1 MNDKVIPILPER
13 ACGECTACCEG
24 WLSGEAHG
32 HEFQPGQPCFYLQK
46 GCGIYETRPEEP
58 CKTYKCVWLKED
70 TLPLWM
76 RPDKSKA
83 IVTER
88 DIEGI
93 KYWDV
98 SECGETLKSE
108 VLSWLVMHTI
118 DKQAN
123 LQYRINSGA
132 FKIGQA
138 DFLAQ

>member
-1 MNDKVIPILPER
+1 
-13 ACGECTACCEG
+13 
-24 WLSGEAHG
+24 
-32 HEFQPGQPCFYLQK
+32 LQG

-58 CKTYKCVWLKED
+58 CKSYKCVWLKEN

-88 DIEGI
+88 EVEGI

-108 VLSWLVMHTI
+108 VLSWLVMNTI
-118 DKQAN
+118 EHQRN

-132 FKIGQA
+132 FKIGQQ
-138 DFLAQ
+138 DFLDA